1 MAQKKSENVQAV
13 EEKMIPEAEEPK
25 SEGLF
30 VDTLWN
36 QYEQSLERARQLRES
51 REDAYVN
58 ALREVIKFN
67 KQYRKSVAN
76 LFEQTKKT
84 NKEVVSGFMEQMNA
98 RREQLMKDEERIE
111 ERVEAE
117 MMNEREE
124 LKEQLKEVS
133 HQLENLALTP
143 IKSVFHILDQLE
155 DNFEKSTEVNI
166 AFGRERRNTWQQV
179 TNEYVKMARNA
190 HHEIVNR
197 GKNSVNELL
206 KVK

>member
-1 MAQKKSENVQAV
+1 MAQKKSEVAV
-13 EEKMIPEAEEPK
+13 EEKMIPAAEEAK

-84 NKEVVSGFMEQMNA
+84 NKEVVSGFMQQMNA
-98 RREQLMKDEERIE
+98 RREQLVKDE

-124 LKEQLKEVS
+124 LKHQLKEVS
-133 HQLENLALTP
+133 NQLENLALTP
-143 IKSVFHILDQLE
+143 IKSVFQIIDQLE
-155 DNFEKSTEVNI
+155 DNFEKSTEANV
-166 AFGRERRNTWQQV
+166 AYGRERRNAWQQV
-179 TNEYVKMARNA
+179 TNEYVKMARNT
-190 HHEIVNR
+190 HNEIVNR
-197 GKNSVNELL
+197 GKNSVKELL
-206 KVK
+206 KAK

>member
-1 MAQKKSENVQAV
+1 MAQKKNENIQAV
-13 EEKMIPEAEEPK
+13 EEKMIPAAEEPK
-25 SEGLF
+25 NEGLF

-36 QYEQSLERARQLRES
+36 QYEQSLERARQLREN

-67 KQYRKSVAN
+67 KQYRKTIAN

-98 RREQLMKDEERIE
+98 RREQLIKDEERIE
-111 ERVEAE
+111 AEMINERV
-117 MMNEREE
+117 E

-143 IKSVFHILDQLE
+143 IKSVFHIIDQLE
-155 DNFEKSTEVNI
+155 DNFEKSTEANI
-166 AFGRERRNTWQQV
+166 AYGRERRNAWQQV
-179 TNEYVKMARNA
+179 TNEYVKMARNT
-190 HHEIVNR
+190 HKEIVDR
-197 GKNSVNELL
+197 GKNSVKELL
-206 KVK
+206 KAK

>member
-1 MAQKKSENVQAV
+1 MAQKKSEGVLAV
-13 EEKMIPEAEEPK
+13 EEKIIPVAEEAK

-36 QYEQSLERARQLRES
+36 QYEQSLERARQLREN

-84 NKEVVSGFMEQMNA
+84 NKEVVSGFMQQMNA
-98 RREQLMKDEERIE
+98 RREQLVKDE

-124 LKEQLKEVS
+124 LKHQLKEVS
-133 HQLENLALTP
+133 NQLENLALTP
-143 IKSVFHILDQLE
+143 IKSVFQIIDQLE
-155 DNFEKSTEVNI
+155 DNFEKSTEANV
-166 AFGRERRNTWQQV
+166 AYGRERRNAWQQV
-179 TNEYVKMARNA
+179 TNEYVKMARNT
-190 HHEIVNR
+190 HNEIVNR
-197 GKNSVNELL
+197 GKNSVKELL
-206 KVK
+206 KAK

>member
-13 EEKMIPEAEEPK
+13 EEKMIPAVEEPK
-25 SEGLF
+25 NEGLF

-67 KQYRKSVAN
+67 KQYRNSLAN

-84 NKEVVSGFMEQMNA
+84 NKEVVSGFMQQMNA
-98 RREQLMKDEERIE
+98 RREQLIIDEEKI
-111 ERVEAE
+111 EAE
-117 MMNEREE
+117 MMNERVE

-133 HQLENLALTP
+133 NQLENLALTP
-143 IKSVFHILDQLE
+143 IKSVFQIIDQLE
-155 DNFEKSTEVNI
+155 DNFEKSTEASI
-166 AFGRERRNTWQQV
+166 DYARESRNAWQQV
-179 TNEYVKMARNA
+179 TNEYVKMARSTHN
-190 HHEIVNR
+190 EIVNR
-197 GKNSVNELL
+197 GKNSVKELI
-206 KVK
+206 KVR

>member
-1 MAQKKSENVQAV
+1 MAQKKSENVQEV
-13 EEKMIPEAEEPK
+13 EEKMIPAVEEPK
-25 SEGLF
+25 NEDLF

-36 QYEQSLERARQLRES
+36 QYEQSLERARQLREN

-67 KQYRKSVAN
+67 KQYRNSLAN

-84 NKEVVSGFMEQMNA
+84 NKEVVSGFMQQMSA

-111 ERVEAE
+111 AE

-124 LKEQLKEVS
+124 LKEQIKEVS

-143 IKSVFHILDQLE
+143 IKSVFHIIDQLE
-155 DNFEKSTEVNI
+155 DNFEKSTEANI
-166 AFGRERRNTWQQV
+166 GYGRERRNAWQQV
-179 TNEYVKMARNA
+179 TNEYVKMARNT
-190 HHEIVNR
+190 HNEIVNR
-197 GKNSVNELL
+197 GKNSVKELL
-206 KVK
+206 KVR

>member
-13 EEKMIPEAEEPK
+13 EEKMIPAAEEPK
-25 SEGLF
+25 NEGLF

-67 KQYRKSVAN
+67 KQYRKSIAN

-84 NKEVVSGFMEQMNA
+84 NKEVVSGFMQQMNA
-98 RREQLMKDEERIE
+98 RREQLMKDEERI
-111 ERVEAE
+111 EAE

-143 IKSVFHILDQLE
+143 IKSVFHIIDQLE
-155 DNFEKSTEVNI
+155 DNFEKSTEANI
-166 AFGRERRNTWQQV
+166 AYGRERRNAWQQV
-179 TNEYVKMARNA
+179 TNEYVKMARNT
-190 HHEIVNR
+190 HIEIVNR
-197 GKNSVNELL
+197 GKNSVKELL
-206 KVK
+206 KAR

>member
-1 MAQKKSENVQAV
+1 MAQKKNENVQAV
-13 EEKMIPEAEEPK
+13 EEKMIPAAEVPK

-58 ALREVIKFN
+58 ALREVIQFN
-67 KQYRKSVAN
+67 KQYRKSIAN

-111 ERVEAE
+111 AE

-143 IKSVFHILDQLE
+143 IKSVFKIIDQLE
-155 DNFEKSTEVNI
+155 DNFEKSTEANI
-166 AFGRERRNTWQQV
+166 AYGRERRNAWQQV
-179 TNEYVKMARNA
+179 TNEYVKMARNT
-190 HHEIVNR
+190 HNEIINR

-206 KVK
+206 KAR